1 MKVQA
6 TLKPLVFAMAAVM
19 AAGAYADNNRG
30 GGYNGGGN
38 NGGNHHPDPY
48 DTYDAGAMASINNT
62 QHLGGNWV
70 RNEGTE
76 NNATVS
82 GSLNDSSGNVG
93 ANVAAGDM
101 NQQANEA
108 SIAVADEAFLFGTAV
123 SSITVTQHG
132 GGNDVQNYSTQNTA
146 TMSNSGNGSNG
157 NIGLNMAAGNF
168 NQQKNAM
175 AISVSAGRKANA
187 STNVTQE
194 LGGVDVDNQAT
205 LETEYAPV
213 TLSIGLGGG
222 YWGGG
227 SGYVVDEAER
237 DDHHGGG
244 HHNRGGNDGDKTDKD
259 PLFFGEAGAIA
270 LGGTATGHIPVGA
283 AFQQV
288 VTNNATMTDSLNGV
302 SGNIGANVSAGT
314 NNQQLNSLAIAVG
327 CKTCM

>member
-1 MKVQA
+1 
-6 TLKPLVFAMAAVM
+6 
-19 AAGAYADNNRG
+19 
-30 GGYNGGGN
+30 
-38 NGGNHHPDPY
+38 
-48 DTYDAGAMASINNT
+48 
-62 QHLGGNWV
+62 
-70 RNEGTE
+70 
-76 NNATVS
+76 
-82 GSLNDSSGNVG
+82 
-93 ANVAAGDM
+93 
-101 NQQANEA
+101 
-108 SIAVADEAFLFGTAV
+108 
-123 SSITVTQHG
+123 VTQHG
-132 GGNDVQNYSTQNTA
+132 GGNDVDNYSTQNTA
-146 TMSNSGNGSNG
+146 SMSNTANGSSG
-157 NIGLNMAAGNF
+157 NIGLNMTAGNF

-205 LETEYAPV
+205 LEAEYAPV

-244 HHNRGGNDGDKTDKD
+244 HHNRGGNGGHDGKTDKD
-259 PLFFGEAGAIA
+259 PLVFGEAGAIA
-270 LGGTATGHIPVGA
+270 LGGTATGYVPVGA
-283 AFQQV
+283 TFQQV
-288 VTNNATMTDSLNGV
+288 VTNNASVTDSLNGV

>member
-30 GGYNGGGN
+30 GGHHGGG
-38 NGGNHHPDPY
+38 HQQPDPY
-48 DTYDAGAMASINNT
+48 DTYDAGAMASIDNE
-62 QHLGGNWV
+62 QHMGGNWV
-70 RNEGTE
+70 NNEGTE
-76 NNATVS
+76 NTATVS
-82 GSLNDSSGNVG
+82 GSLNDTSGNVG

-108 SIAVADEAFLFGTAV
+108 VIAVADEKFLFGTAV
-123 SSITVTQHG
+123 SSISVTQHG
-132 GGNDVQNYSTQNTA
+132 GGNDVHNYSTQNTA
-146 TMSNSGNGSNG
+146 TMSDTGNGSSG
-157 NIGLNMAAGNF
+157 NIGLNMTAGNF

-227 SGYVVDEAER
+227 SGHVVDEAER

-244 HHNRGGNDGDKTDKD
+244 HHNRGGNGGDKTDKD

-288 VTNNATMTDSLNGV
+288 VTNNASVTDSLNGV

>member
-30 GGYNGGGN
+30 GGHHGGGHH
-38 NGGNHHPDPY
+38 GGHHQQPNPY
-48 DTYDAGAMASINNT
+48 ATPDAGAMASIDNV
-62 QHLGGNWV
+62 QDMGGNWV

-76 NNATVS
+76 NTATVS
-82 GSLNDSSGNVG
+82 GSLNGSSGNVG
-93 ANVAAGDM
+93 ANVAAGDV

-108 SIAVADEAFLFGTAV
+108 VIAVADEQFLFGTAV
-123 SSITVTQHG
+123 SSISVTQHG
-132 GGNDVQNYSTQNTA
+132 GGNDVQNYSTQNSA
-146 TMSNSGNGSNG
+146 SMDNAANRSSG
-157 NIGLNMAAGNF
+157 NIGLNMTAGNF

-175 AISVSAGRKANA
+175 AISVSAGRKAVA
-187 STNVTQE
+187 STSVTQD
-194 LGGVDVDNQAT
+194 LGGVDVDNQAN
-205 LETEYAPV
+205 LKAEYAKV
-213 TLSIGLGGG
+213 SLSVGLGGG

-227 SGYVVDEAER
+227 AGYVVDEAER

-244 HHNRGGNDGDKTDKD
+244 HHRGGNGGDRTDKD
-259 PLFFGEAGAIA
+259 PLVFGEAGAIA
-270 LGGTATGHIPVGA
+270 LGGTATGYVPVGA
-283 AFQQV
+283 TFKQV
-288 VTNNATMTDSLNGV
+288 VTNDASVTNSLNGV